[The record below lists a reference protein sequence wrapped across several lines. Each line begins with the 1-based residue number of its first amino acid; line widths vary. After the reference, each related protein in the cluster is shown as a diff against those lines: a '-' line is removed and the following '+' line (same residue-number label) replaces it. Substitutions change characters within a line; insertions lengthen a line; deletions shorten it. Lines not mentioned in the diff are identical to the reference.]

1 MLVSRTIAL
10 DLKDMTKI
18 QRKIE
23 NGEFKNVSEFV
34 QKAVKNELKRG

>member
-1 MLVSRTIAL
+1 LLVSRTIAL
-10 DLKDMTKI
+10 DLEDMTRI

-34 QKAVKNELKRG
+34 QQAVRNELKRG